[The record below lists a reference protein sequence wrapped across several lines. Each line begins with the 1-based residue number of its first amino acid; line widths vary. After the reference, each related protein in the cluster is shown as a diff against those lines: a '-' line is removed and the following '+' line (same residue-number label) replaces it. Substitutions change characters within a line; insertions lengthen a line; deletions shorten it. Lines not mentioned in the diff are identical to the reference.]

1 MAKKLRKNNYVKF
14 DASGISADVE
24 TSLFVLNGL
33 RAEYPKQYATATPFI
48 DKTIVEM
55 DNNCLKMSDSAI
67 EQVCYWVALGT
78 YAYSMIDQLRNVLRN
93 NNNELYKTR

>member
-1 MAKKLRKNNYVKF
+1 MAKKSRKSNRMKF

-48 DKTIVEM
+48 DKTIAEM

-78 YAYSMIDQLRNVLRN
+78 YAYSMIDQLRDVLRN
-93 NNNELYKTR
+93 NNNELYQTR

>member
-1 MAKKLRKNNYVKF
+1 MAKKSRKNNYGRF
-14 DASGISADVE
+14 DVSGISTDIE

-33 RAEYPKQYATATPFI
+33 RTEYPKQYATVTPFI
-48 DKTIVEM
+48 DKTIAEM

-67 EQVCYWVALGT
+67 EQVCYWVTLGT
-78 YAYSMIDQLRNVLRN
+78 YAYSMIDQLRDVLRN

>member
-1 MAKKLRKNNYVKF
+1 MAKKSRKNNYGRF
-14 DASGISADVE
+14 DVSGISTDLE

-33 RAEYPKQYATATPFI
+33 RTEYPKQYATVTPFI
-48 DKTIVEM
+48 DKTIAEM

-67 EQVCYWVALGT
+67 EQICYWVTLGT
-78 YAYSMIDQLRNVLRN
+78 YAYSMIDQLRDVLRN